1 MEAGGLTLVTPGCE
15 VLVTPGPG
23 QGEAPD
29 PPELK
34 GWWGWEVVRAGEV
47 LADTS
52 PHLQQAGDPALPGP
66 VSGEGN

>member
-1 MEAGGLTLVTPGCE
+1 M
-15 VLVTPGPG
+15 TPGPG